1 MGHPTAI
8 FLSPPDPNFRCG
20 ICLDVFEDPVSLLH
34 CGHTFCR
41 SCLDSTLAQTGRRC
55 PECRAEIDVG
65 EEEEDDDDDDENPL
79 LLTAGGNGNV
89 IHPVRVIRSAIDN
102 SLVRC
107 GNGLPDEDGDGG
119 GRCGCDWTGPLSS
132 WHLHSST
139 ACPVAEVRCPVP
151 GCGRVCPRAS
161 MRAHAGSAECVEAAV
176 ATRVEERME
185 GLLADLGRRM
195 RREVRRR
202 VRGLRE
208 ERGEIESRLALESGR
223 RLELQD
229 ENEELQREVCGL
241 RRELGEMKRT
251 ARGGEG
257 GRHRWPR
264 EGTTR
269 EEGGGRG
276 ERRPRH
282 QLAEGRTAAVDAS
295 EEDASAEAKAARGKS
310 NDRKRSRRDPAAVV
324 VAGASSVSPA
334 RSSDDSEAATS
345 SSSSSA
351 IADGDGGSGSERR
364 AKRRRKRKK
373 RREMTQQRRRGR
385 EHLPDGDA
393 GGGERGRVRAISSE
407 RFD

>member
-269 EEGGGRG
+269 EEGGGG
-276 ERRPRH
+276 
-282 QLAEGRTAAVDAS
+282 GS
-295 EEDASAEAKAARGKS
+295 E
-310 NDRKRSRRDPAAVV
+310 DRVTSWRRDGPRQWTRRRRTRRRRRMRRGGHRTIGRGV
-324 VAGASSVSPA
+324 GGTPPLSLSPA
-334 RSSDDSEAATS
+334 RAACP
-345 SSSSSA
+345 
-351 IADGDGGSGSERR
+351 RR
-364 AKRRRKRKK
+364 VRRTTAKRRRHPPPPPR
-373 RREMTQQRRRGR
+373 
-385 EHLPDGDA
+385 
-393 GGGERGRVRAISSE
+393 
-407 RFD
+407 